1 MCVELY
7 NLQIIELHN
16 STKSHSSIPNKRD
29 LNKAKNEISI
39 ESLKKI
45 IGGVV
50 QNHKIESIGPNEL
63 KVKNKSK
70 KPILYN
76 HDL

>member
-1 MCVELY
+1 MCVELF

-16 STKSHSSIPNKRD
+16 STKSHSSMPNKRD

-50 QNHKIESIGPNEL
+50 QNHKIESIGPN
-63 KVKNKSK
+63 
-70 KPILYN
+70 
-76 HDL
+76 